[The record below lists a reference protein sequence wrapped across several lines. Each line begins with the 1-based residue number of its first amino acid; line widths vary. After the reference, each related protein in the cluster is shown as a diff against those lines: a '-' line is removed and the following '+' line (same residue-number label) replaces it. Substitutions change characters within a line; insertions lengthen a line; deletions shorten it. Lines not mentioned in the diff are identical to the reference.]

1 MELAGLEV
9 RVSLASNIS
18 FFAERVVKPTDNS
31 SGQPLCDF
39 AGQLILVER
48 SARNRAQL
56 RFSRCTCGMAM
67 NPASA
72 FKMRTVDPNSS
83 YRETH
88 KQEDAEPKCRPIS
101 LLSFLEAENIRLRQA
116 IVELSRDAKTLK
128 EALDKMEARPG
139 RGRFYRPHTGP
150 AKAVVTPGEC
160 ESAARPPLRTRSA
173 DQPTN

>member
-1 MELAGLEV
+1 
-9 RVSLASNIS
+9 
-18 FFAERVVKPTDNS
+18 
-31 SGQPLCDF
+31 
-39 AGQLILVER
+39 
-48 SARNRAQL
+48 
-56 RFSRCTCGMAM
+56 MAM
-67 NPASA
+67 NPAWA

-101 LLSFLEAENIRLRQA
+101 LLSFLEAENVRLRQA

-150 AKAVVTPGEC
+150 AKAVVNSGER
-160 ESAARPPLRTRSA
+160 ESAVRPPLRTRST